1 MHLNTKDMMGVG
13 VETRSGRRVGKVA
26 SFDLDQ
32 ATGRLVTLQVKPHGL
47 VAGLTSENLI
57 IPWDAI
63 VELSYE
69 RVVIA
74 DAVVP
79 AGSSVIAQANTAPS
93 PTLMKEG

>member
-1 MHLNTKDMMGVG
+1 MTGVM

-26 SFDLDQ
+26 SFDLDG

-57 IPWDAI
+57 IPWEAI
-63 VELSYE
+63 VDMSYE
-69 RVVIA
+69 RVLIA

-79 AGSSVIAQANTAPS
+79 AGSSAIAQANTVPS